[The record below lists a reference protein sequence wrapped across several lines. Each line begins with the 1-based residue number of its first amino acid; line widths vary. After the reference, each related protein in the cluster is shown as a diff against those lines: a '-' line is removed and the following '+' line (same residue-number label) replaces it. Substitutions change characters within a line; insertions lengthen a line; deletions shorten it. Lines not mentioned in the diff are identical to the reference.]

1 MGGWGEEQ
9 QHGQQTNDDV
19 SSDVDVGVGVGVGV
33 GVERRQQGV
42 IVGRLIIEIVEQRR
56 HLRPN
61 CFTIEAEQE
70 ENSLDLAAIMLFIVA
85 RAIRA

>member
-19 SSDVDVGVGVGVGV
+19 SSDVDVGVGVS
-33 GVERRQQGV
+33 VERRQQGV

-61 CFTIEAEQE
+61 CSTIEAEKE

>member
-19 SSDVDVGVGVGVGV
+19 SSDVDVGVGV

-61 CFTIEAEQE
+61 CSTIEAEKE

>member
-1 MGGWGEEQ
+1 MGEDQ

-19 SSDVDVGVGVGVGV
+19 SSDVDVGVGV

-61 CFTIEAEQE
+61 CSTIEAEKE
-70 ENSLDLAAIMLFIVA
+70 ENSLDLATIMLFIVA

>member
-19 SSDVDVGVGVGVGV
+19 SSDVDVGVGVGV

-61 CFTIEAEQE
+61 CSTIEAEKE
-70 ENSLDLAAIMLFIVA
+70 ENSLDLATIMLFIVA

>member
-19 SSDVDVGVGVGVGV
+19 SSDVDVGVGVS
-33 GVERRQQGV
+33 VERRQQGV
-42 IVGRLIIEIVEQRR
+42 IVGRLIIEIVVQRR

-61 CFTIEAEQE
+61 CSTIEAEKE

>member
-19 SSDVDVGVGVGVGV
+19 SSDVDVGVGVS
-33 GVERRQQGV
+33 VERRQQGV

-61 CFTIEAEQE
+61 CSTIEAEKE
-70 ENSLDLAAIMLFIVA
+70 ENSLDLAANMLFIVA

>member
-19 SSDVDVGVGVGVGV
+19 SSDVDVGV

-61 CFTIEAEQE
+61 CSTIEAEKE